1 MNAAPPPT
9 HHTLAH
15 TSSTHTISRHSKDSA
30 MSAVESSPPSS
41 PNTTHPTKPA
51 TPTLVSVAGWVLLA
65 IAVGW
70 LVLIGYTGVT
80 YATTQ
85 LSHFSTWRA
94 QSLVEAQAYYPVM
107 FLLVSAFGNVTLHGF
122 CTVAYLRGYRWAAL
136 VLSVALALGV
146 LASLLIMLA
155 VAALLGT
162 LNGAPS
168 QDVEL
173 LLSSASPLYTPV
185 YIATPYML
193 VCVVA
198 LALVWSRQSRSYM
211 QARRDWRLRRSED
224 YLI

>member
-1 MNAAPPPT
+1 M
-9 HHTLAH
+9 
-15 TSSTHTISRHSKDSA
+15 
-30 MSAVESSPPSS
+30 
-41 PNTTHPTKPA
+41 
-51 TPTLVSVAGWVLLA
+51 SVAGWVLLA

-70 LVLIGYTGVT
+70 LVLIGYTGFV

-85 LSHFSTWRA
+85 LSHLSTWRA
-94 QSLVEAQAYYPVM
+94 QSLVDAQAYYPVL
-107 FLLVSAFGNVTLHGF
+107 FLMVSAFSNVALHGF

-173 LLSSASPLYTPV
+173 LLSSASPLYTLV
-185 YIATPYML
+185 YIAVPYML

-198 LALVWSRQSRSYM
+198 LALVWSRQSRTYM
-211 QARRDWRLRRSED
+211 EMRRDWRVRRSED

>member
-1 MNAAPPPT
+1 
-9 HHTLAH
+9 
-15 TSSTHTISRHSKDSA
+15 
-30 MSAVESSPPSS
+30 MSAVEPSPPFT
-41 PNTTHPTKPA
+41 PNTTYLTKPA

-70 LVLIGYTGVT
+70 LVLVGYTGFV

-85 LSHFSTWRA
+85 LSHLSTWRA
-94 QSLVEAQAYYPVM
+94 QSLVDAQAYYPVL
-107 FLLVSAFGNVTLHGF
+107 FLMVSAFSNVALHGF

-173 LLSSASPLYTPV
+173 LLSSASPLYTLV
-185 YIATPYML
+185 YIAVPYML

-198 LALVWSRQSRSYM
+198 LALVWSRQSRTYM
-211 QARRDWRLRRSED
+211 EMRRDWRVGRSED

>member
-1 MNAAPPPT
+1 
-9 HHTLAH
+9 
-15 TSSTHTISRHSKDSA
+15 
-30 MSAVESSPPSS
+30 MSAVEPSPPFT
-41 PNTTHPTKPA
+41 PNTTYLTKPA

-70 LVLIGYTGVT
+70 LVLIGYTGFV

-85 LSHFSTWRA
+85 LSHLSTWRA
-94 QSLVEAQAYYPVM
+94 QSLVDAQAYYPVL
-107 FLLVSAFGNVTLHGF
+107 FLMVSAVSNVALHGF

-146 LASLLIMLA
+146 LASLLIMLT

-173 LLSSASPLYTPV
+173 LLSSASPLYTLV
-185 YIATPYML
+185 YIAVPYML

-198 LALVWSRQSRSYM
+198 LALVWSRQSRTYM
-211 QARRDWRLRRSED
+211 EMRRDWRVRRSED

>member
-1 MNAAPPPT
+1 
-9 HHTLAH
+9 
-15 TSSTHTISRHSKDSA
+15 
-30 MSAVESSPPSS
+30 MSAVEPSPPFT
-41 PNTTHPTKPA
+41 PNTTYLTKPA

-70 LVLIGYTGVT
+70 LVLIGYTGFV

-85 LSHFSTWRA
+85 LSHLSTWRA
-94 QSLVEAQAYYPVM
+94 QSLVDAQAYYPVL
-107 FLLVSAFGNVTLHGF
+107 FLMVSAVSNVALQGF

-173 LLSSASPLYTPV
+173 LLSSASPLYTLV
-185 YIATPYML
+185 YIAVPYML

-198 LALVWSRQSRSYM
+198 LALVWSRQSRTYM
-211 QARRDWRLRRSED
+211 EMRRDWRVGRSED

>member
-1 MNAAPPPT
+1 
-9 HHTLAH
+9 
-15 TSSTHTISRHSKDSA
+15 
-30 MSAVESSPPSS
+30 MSAVEPSPPFT
-41 PNTTHPTKPA
+41 PNTTYLTKPA

-70 LVLIGYTGVT
+70 LVLIGYTGFV

-85 LSHFSTWRA
+85 LSHLSTWRA
-94 QSLVEAQAYYPVM
+94 QSLVDAQAYYPVL
-107 FLLVSAFGNVTLHGF
+107 FLMVSAFSNVALHGF

-162 LNGAPS
+162 LNGAPG

-173 LLSSASPLYTPV
+173 LLSSASPLYTLV
-185 YIATPYML
+185 YIAVPYML

-198 LALVWSRQSRSYM
+198 LALVWSRQSRTYM
-211 QARRDWRLRRSED
+211 EMRRDWRVGRSED

>member
-1 MNAAPPPT
+1 
-9 HHTLAH
+9 
-15 TSSTHTISRHSKDSA
+15 
-30 MSAVESSPPSS
+30 MSAVEPSPPFT
-41 PNTTHPTKPA
+41 PNTTYLTKPA

-70 LVLIGYTGVT
+70 LVLIGYTGFV

-85 LSHFSTWRA
+85 LSHLSTWRA
-94 QSLVEAQAYYPVM
+94 QSLVDAQAYYPVL
-107 FLLVSAFGNVTLHGF
+107 FLMVSAVSNVALHGF
-122 CTVAYLRGYRWAAL
+122 CPVAYLRGYRWAAL

-173 LLSSASPLYTPV
+173 LLSSASPLYTLV
-185 YIATPYML
+185 YIAVPYML

-198 LALVWSRQSRSYM
+198 LALVWSRQSRTYM
-211 QARRDWRLRRSED
+211 EMRRDWRVRRSED

>member
-1 MNAAPPPT
+1 
-9 HHTLAH
+9 
-15 TSSTHTISRHSKDSA
+15 
-30 MSAVESSPPSS
+30 MSAVEPSPPFT
-41 PNTTHPTKPA
+41 PNTTYLTKPA

-70 LVLIGYTGVT
+70 LVLIGYTGFV

-85 LSHFSTWRA
+85 LSHLSTWRA
-94 QSLVEAQAYYPVM
+94 QSLVDAQAYYPVL
-107 FLLVSAFGNVTLHGF
+107 FLMVSAFSNVALHGF

-173 LLSSASPLYTPV
+173 LLSSASPLYTLV
-185 YIATPYML
+185 YIAVPYML

-198 LALVWSRQSRSYM
+198 LVWSRQSRTYM
-211 QARRDWRLRRSED
+211 EMRRDWRVRRSED

>member
-1 MNAAPPPT
+1 
-9 HHTLAH
+9 
-15 TSSTHTISRHSKDSA
+15 
-30 MSAVESSPPSS
+30 MSAVEPSPPFT
-41 PNTTHPTKPA
+41 PNTTYLTKPA

-70 LVLIGYTGVT
+70 LVLIGYTGFV

-85 LSHFSTWRA
+85 LSHLSTWRA
-94 QSLVEAQAYYPVM
+94 QSLVDAQAYYPVL
-107 FLLVSAFGNVTLHGF
+107 FLMVSAVSNVALHGF

-162 LNGAPS
+162 LKGTPS

-173 LLSSASPLYTPV
+173 LLSSASPLYTLV
-185 YIATPYML
+185 YIAVPYML

-198 LALVWSRQSRSYM
+198 LALVWSRQSRTYM
-211 QARRDWRLRRSED
+211 EMRRDWRVRRSED

>member
-1 MNAAPPPT
+1 M
-9 HHTLAH
+9 
-15 TSSTHTISRHSKDSA
+15 
-30 MSAVESSPPSS
+30 
-41 PNTTHPTKPA
+41 
-51 TPTLVSVAGWVLLA
+51 AGWVLLA

-70 LVLIGYTGVT
+70 LVLIGMTRVSRMRRRNCRIFRPG
-80 YATTQ
+80 AP
-85 LSHFSTWRA
+85 

-185 YIATPYML
+185 YIAAPYML

-211 QARRDWRLRRSED
+211 EARRDWRLRRSED

>member
-1 MNAAPPPT
+1 
-9 HHTLAH
+9 
-15 TSSTHTISRHSKDSA
+15 
-30 MSAVESSPPSS
+30 MSAVEPSPPFT
-41 PNTTHPTKPA
+41 PNTTYLTKPA

-70 LVLIGYTGVT
+70 LVLIGYTGFV

-85 LSHFSTWRA
+85 LSHLSTWRA
-94 QSLVEAQAYYPVM
+94 QSLVDAQAYYPVL
-107 FLLVSAFGNVTLHGF
+107 FLMVSAFSNVALHGF

-146 LASLLIMLA
+146 LASLLIMQA

-173 LLSSASPLYTPV
+173 LLSSASPLYTLV
-185 YIATPYML
+185 YIAVPYML

-198 LALVWSRQSRSYM
+198 LALVWSRQSRTYM
-211 QARRDWRLRRSED
+211 EMRRDWRVGRSED

>member
-1 MNAAPPPT
+1 
-9 HHTLAH
+9 
-15 TSSTHTISRHSKDSA
+15 
-30 MSAVESSPPSS
+30 MSAVEPSPPFT
-41 PNTTHPTKPA
+41 PNTTYLTKPA

-70 LVLIGYTGVT
+70 LVLIGYTGFV

-85 LSHFSTWRA
+85 LSHLSTWRA
-94 QSLVEAQAYYPVM
+94 QSLVDAQAYYPVL
-107 FLLVSAFGNVTLHGF
+107 FLMVSAVSNVALHGF

-155 VAALLGT
+155 VADLLGT

-173 LLSSASPLYTPV
+173 LLSSASPLYTLV
-185 YIATPYML
+185 YIAVPYML

-198 LALVWSRQSRSYM
+198 LALVWSRQSRTYM
-211 QARRDWRLRRSED
+211 EMRRDWRVRRSED

>member
-1 MNAAPPPT
+1 
-9 HHTLAH
+9 
-15 TSSTHTISRHSKDSA
+15 
-30 MSAVESSPPSS
+30 MSAVEPSPPFT
-41 PNTTHPTKPA
+41 PNTTYLTKPA

-70 LVLIGYTGVT
+70 LVLIGYTGFV

-85 LSHFSTWRA
+85 LSHLSTWRA
-94 QSLVEAQAYYPVM
+94 QSLVDAQAYYPVL
-107 FLLVSAFGNVTLHGF
+107 FLMVSAVSNVALHGF

-185 YIATPYML
+185 YIAAPYML

-211 QARRDWRLRRSED
+211 EARRDWRLRRSED